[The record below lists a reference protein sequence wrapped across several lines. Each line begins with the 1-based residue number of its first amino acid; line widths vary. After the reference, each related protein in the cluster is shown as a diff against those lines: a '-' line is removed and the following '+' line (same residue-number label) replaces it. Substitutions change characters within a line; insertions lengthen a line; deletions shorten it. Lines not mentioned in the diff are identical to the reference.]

1 MMGFKTALGLMRRLP
16 PEFAHRLALLA
27 LQMRV
32 LPGYSLIQ
40 DPFEWHGL
48 QFRNRVGIAAGFD
61 KNAIALPGIEA
72 LGAGFVEVGT
82 ILVKPW
88 RGNEARPRVK
98 RFKSAEAVWNRL
110 GFPSLGL
117 ENVRRNLDAFPRDRR
132 KGFVVGCNI
141 GPHPTTVRAASG
153 IGEYVTTARE
163 ELLQLASVLF
173 DHADFFVV
181 NLSSPNTPGLR
192 KLLQC
197 NDISEQLFE
206 PLRQAIRQH
215 EAQARPPRSVPL
227 LVKLPP
233 EDADR
238 VPWSTDSLKVI
249 IDPLLATG
257 ACDGFVAVNTSSRL
271 AAAFGEDSGGISGGP
286 LRETALQVVRMLR
299 NVIGP
304 HGLIVGS
311 GGITRAEHASAFL
324 EAGANLV
331 ESYTGLIYQGPG
343 LIPDCAAALRKQL
356 GRAQGAML

>member
-1 MMGFKTALGLMRRLP
+1 MMGFKTALGLMRLLP

-27 LQMRV
+27 LQLRAI
-32 LPGYSLIQ
+32 PGSPFIQ
-40 DPFEWHGL
+40 DPFEWQGL

-61 KNAIALPGIEA
+61 KNAVALRGIEA

-88 RGNEARPRVK
+88 RGNQARPRVK

-117 ENVRRNLDAFPRDRR
+117 DKVRRNLETFPRDMR
-132 KGFVVGCNI
+132 KGLVVGCNI
-141 GPHPTTVRAASG
+141 GPHPAKVRAASSVS
-153 IGEYVTTARE
+153 EYVTTARD
-163 ELLQLASVLF
+163 ELLQLASALF
-173 DHADFFVV
+173 EHADFFVV

-192 KLLQC
+192 KLLQWG
-197 NDISEQLFE
+197 DLSEHLFE
-206 PLRQAIRQH
+206 PLRQAIRQL
-215 EAQARPPRSVPL
+215 EAKTSPPRRVPL

-238 VPWSTDSLKVI
+238 VLWSTDSLKAI
-249 IDPLLATG
+249 IDPLLATD

-271 AAAFGEDSGGISGGP
+271 AAEFGEDSGGISGGP

-299 NVIGP
+299 SMIGT
-304 HGLIVGS
+304 HGLIIGS
-311 GGITRAEHASAFL
+311 GGITRAEHASAL
-324 EAGANLV
+324 LDAGASLV
-331 ESYTGLIYQGPG
+331 ESYTGLIYRGPG
-343 LIPDCAAALRKQL
+343 LIPDCAAAFRNQL